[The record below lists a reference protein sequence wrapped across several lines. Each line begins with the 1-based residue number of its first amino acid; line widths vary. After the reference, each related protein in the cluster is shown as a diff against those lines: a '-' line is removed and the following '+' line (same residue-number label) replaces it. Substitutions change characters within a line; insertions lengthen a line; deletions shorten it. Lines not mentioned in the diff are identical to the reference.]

1 MAPGT
6 SAKFDILHSGE
17 AKTVT
22 VALGQMPKE
31 KQAKAD
37 HESTDPTAGVPH
49 IGLALAPATAVPA
62 AGQKGV
68 AVVGID
74 PNGLAANHGFE
85 IGDVILD
92 VSGKAVANVSQVR
105 EALTEA
111 RAQGKHDVLMRVK
124 TADGIRF
131 VAMPLHN
138 A

>member
-6 SAKFDILHSGE
+6 SAKFDILHDGE

-22 VALGQMPKE
+22 IALGQMPNE
-31 KQAKAD
+31 QAKTD
-37 HESTDPTAGVPH
+37 HESTGPTAGVPH
-49 IGLALAPATAVPA
+49 IGLALAPATAVPG
-62 AGQKGV
+62 AGQQGV

-74 PNGLAANHGFE
+74 PDGLAANHGFE